1 MTKDFV
7 SAKSTENQN
16 VVNDLTK
23 FLLKKDFLFSRFS
36 NFNDQ
41 PETFATWKASVN
53 EITEELHVTLF
64 VYLKFVVPLE
74 NFHSYGD
81 VAIAGEGLQI
91 LTYARHS

>member
-16 VVNDLTK
+16 VVNDLTR

-53 EITEELHVTLF
+53 EITEELHVTPFDLF
-64 VYLKFVVPLE
+64 VCLF
-74 NFHSYGD
+74 
-81 VAIAGEGLQI
+81 I
-91 LTYARHS
+91 